1 MVSSAVQYLD
11 IYDNENL
18 PKRKKG
24 LKFIQMQI
32 ITICPNT
39 VKLAKWPNLDTL
51 IKQVNLTAT
60 TISNKKITTRLMP
73 RQLAVE
79 LIVTEF
85 LNRRCLP
92 TYLLQCTYLHRYD
105 KVPTYIA
112 LRRYLP
118 TSIWHGTYL
127 QLYDKVTTYICL
139 TKCLPTYL
147 LQGTYLHLY
156 GKVSTYISI
165 TRYLP
170 TTLFIFTFKVGRRGS
185 ERKIQSSRSPIT
197 YLPTNLPR

>member
-1 MVSSAVQYLD
+1 MMVSSAVQYLD

-51 IKQVNLTAT
+51 IKKVNLTAI

-79 LIVTEF
+79 LIITEF

-92 TYLLQCTYLHRYD
+92 TYLFSKRQYQNCFIEVSGFCNSRATN
-105 KVPTYIA
+105 
-112 LRRYLP
+112 
-118 TSIWHGTYL
+118 
-127 QLYDKVTTYICL
+127 L
-139 TKCLPTYL
+139 TKSLKC
-147 LQGTYLHLY
+147 
-156 GKVSTYISI
+156 
-165 TRYLP
+165 
-170 TTLFIFTFKVGRRGS
+170 F
-185 ERKIQSSRSPIT
+185 
-197 YLPTNLPR
+197 LPRNT